1 MNTYSIGKFADEI
14 GVTVESVR
22 NWDRTGKLKPAFR
35 NPSGHRYY
43 TQEQIDL
50 YLGLHKPDNASTKLV
65 VGYCRVPS
73 PAQNDELACQ
83 VERMK
88 AYLASQGHPYKIIT
102 DIGSGI
108 DYNKK
113 GLDELIEL
121 VLAHKV
127 EKVVVLTKDRLL
139 EFGYELLAK
148 VFSKLDVGIEII
160 DHSEKTKNE
169 ALVDELNRIITVFSA
184 RLQGENADKAREM
197 VSALTSDDVNDERYV

>member
-50 YLGLHKPDNASTKLV
+50 YLGLHNPDNASTKLV

-73 PAQNDELACQ
+73 PKQNDDLARQ

-88 AYLASQGHPYKIIT
+88 TYLASQGRPYKIIT

-108 DYNKK
+108 IYNKK

-127 EKVVVLTKDRLL
+127 EKVVVLVKDRLL
-139 EFGYELLAK
+139 GFGYELLDN

-160 DHSEKTKNE
+160 DHSEKTNNE
-169 ALVDELNRIITVFSA
+169 ELVADLNHIITVFSA
-184 RLQGENADKAREM
+184 RLHGENVDKAREM
-197 VSALTSDDVNDERYV
+197 VSALASDDANKER

>member
-50 YLGLHKPDNASTKLV
+50 YLGLHKPDNAPTKLV
-65 VGYCRVPS
+65 VGYCRVS
-73 PAQNDELACQ
+73 SSKQNDELACQ

-88 AYLASQGHPYKIIT
+88 AYLEAQGHPYKIIT

-108 DYNKK
+108 NYNKK
-113 GLDELIEL
+113 GLDDLIDL
-121 VLAHKV
+121 VIAHKV

-139 EFGYELLAK
+139 GFGYDLLAN

-160 DHSEKTKNE
+160 DHSEETKNE
-169 ALVDELNRIITVFSA
+169 ALVDELNHIITVLSA
-184 RLQGENADKAREM
+184 QLHGEQYDTNKDG
-197 VSALTSDDVNDERYV
+197 LI